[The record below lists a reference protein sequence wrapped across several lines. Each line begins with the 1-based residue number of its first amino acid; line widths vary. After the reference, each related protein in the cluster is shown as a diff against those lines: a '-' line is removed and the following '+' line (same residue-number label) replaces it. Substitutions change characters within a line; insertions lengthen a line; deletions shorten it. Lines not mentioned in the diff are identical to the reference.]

1 MGGKNKVIKTAQKAL
16 DAKEYAWG
24 AQIIQY
30 AYLLEPEDKK
40 VRSLKAELLRQMA
53 YRTNGSIARAFLMT
67 EALTL
72 EGKTDYPKLVPPS
85 ADTIAGSPETF
96 VDYFRVRIDPRKSEN
111 TDKVVEFVLTDKGN
125 HAVALHVRRGIA
137 EYIPVP
143 ADYLQKSD
151 YVLQMDSETWVE
163 LYLSSV
169 SLKDAVDSGKVKLTG
184 NEQEMVEVFDMF
196 DKFKPTKNYMVPP
209 IED

>member
-1 MGGKNKVIKTAQKAL
+1 
-16 DAKEYAWG
+16 
-24 AQIIQY
+24 
-30 AYLLEPEDKK
+30 
-40 VRSLKAELLRQMA
+40 MA
-53 YRTNGSIARAFLMT
+53 YRTSGSIARAFLMT

-72 EGKTDYPKLVPPS
+72 EGKTDYPKLVPPG
-85 ADTIAGSPETF
+85 AETISGSPETF
-96 VDYFRVRIDPRKSEN
+96 VDYYRVRIDPRKSEN
-111 TDKVVEFVLTDKGN
+111 TDKVVEFVFTDKGN